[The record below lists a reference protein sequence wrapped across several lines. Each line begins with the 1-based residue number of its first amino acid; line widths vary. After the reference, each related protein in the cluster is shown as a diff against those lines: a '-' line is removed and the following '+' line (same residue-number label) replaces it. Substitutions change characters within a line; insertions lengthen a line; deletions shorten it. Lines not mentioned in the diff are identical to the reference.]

1 MRGFHLAQK
10 IFFEKFSRIMRR
22 ILSDV
27 FLIFI
32 LLCFGVGF
40 FNYVHQFFGPLHDS
54 VEIDLSL
61 WHLPQ
66 YTFFSLSRGLLAYAL
81 SLLFS
86 LLWGFWAA
94 KDKAAEK
101 ALIPFLDVLQSIPFL
116 GLLPGVVLL
125 FVSIFKHTNV
135 GLELAA
141 ITMMFTSQVWNMTFG
156 VYHALR
162 TVPMEKNECATA
174 YRFSPFERFRW
185 VELPF
190 AALSLI
196 WNSIMSMA
204 GGWFFLMINE
214 AFILGNRDFR
224 LPGLGSYM
232 SVAVSLGDVPSMINA
247 IIAMVILIVFLDQLF
262 WRPLVVWSQK
272 LRIEETAPS
281 KKTESWFYNILK
293 NSYCMS
299 FFRSACGRI
308 EEFMQDQKAK
318 STKVNHA
325 NAGLAVSR
333 IALGILLILLMI
345 AAYLVMQ
352 LLLQVSW
359 SEWLHLSKLLLLTL
373 SRVMICVLIS
383 VLIMLPLGLAIGLSE
398 KWFRILEPIIQIAAS
413 FPATLLFPIL
423 ILIFNLLGISLGFG
437 SIILM
442 LMGTQWYIL
451 FNVMAG
457 TRAMPSDLREAA
469 ASFRFNRFQRF
480 FWVYIPAIFPY
491 FITGVLSASGG
502 AWNASIVAEYV
513 TFKKQVLTTPGI
525 GSSISLAAQNNQY
538 PLLAASVLILVIVV
552 VIINYQV
559 WLRLYHYSEK
569 RFALNV

>member
-1 MRGFHLAQK
+1 
-10 IFFEKFSRIMRR
+10 MRR

-32 LLCFGVGF
+32 LFCLGVGF
-40 FNYVHQFFGPLHDS
+40 FSYLQQFFGPLHDK

-66 YTFFSLSRGLLAYAL
+66 YTFFSMSRGLLAYVL

-86 LLWGFWAA
+86 LIWGFWAA
-94 KDKAAEK
+94 KDKVAEK

-125 FVSIFKHTNV
+125 FVSIFKHSNV

-141 ITMMFTSQVWNMTFG
+141 IIMMFTSQVWNMTFG
-156 VYHALR
+156 VYHAIR
-162 TVPMEKNECATA
+162 TVPIEKNECATA
-174 YRFSPFERFRW
+174 YRFGHFERFRW

-214 AFILGNRDFR
+214 AFKLGNRDFR

-232 SVAVSLGDVPSMINA
+232 SVAVSLGDIPSMINA
-247 IIAMVILIVFLDQLF
+247 IIAMIILIVFLDQLL
-262 WRPLVVWSQK
+262 WRPLVIWSQK
-272 LRIEETAPS
+272 LRIEETAPT
-281 KKTESWFYNILK
+281 KRTESWFFLVLK
-293 NSYCMS
+293 NAYCIA
-299 FFRSACGRI
+299 FFRSLCMRVNEWI
-308 EEFMQDQKAK
+308 QDRKAK
-318 STKVNHA
+318 SGKKIDHGKL
-325 NAGLAVSR
+325 GLAVSR
-333 IALGILLILLMI
+333 VSLCILLVLLII
-345 AAYLVMQ
+345 AAFFVMQ
-352 LLLQVSW
+352 LLVQVSLD
-359 SEWLHLSKLLLLTL
+359 EWLQLGKLLLLTF
-373 SRVMICVLIS
+373 SRVVICVGLS
-383 VLIMLPLGLAIGLSE
+383 LLIMLPLGLAIGLSE
-398 KWFRILEPIIQIAAS
+398 KWFRILEPVIQIAAS
-413 FPATLLFPIL
+413 FPATLLFPVL
-423 ILIFNLLGISLGFG
+423 VLIFSLLGISLGFG

-480 FWVYIPAIFPY
+480 FWLYIPAIFPY
-491 FITGVLSASGG
+491 LITGILSASGG

-513 TFKKQVLTTPGI
+513 TFKKQILTTPGI
-525 GSSISLAAQNNQY
+525 GSSISLAAQNNNY
-538 PLLAASVLILVIVV
+538 PLLAASVLVMVVVV

>member
-1 MRGFHLAQK
+1 
-10 IFFEKFSRIMRR
+10 MRR

-27 FLIFI
+27 FLIFV
-32 LLCFGVGF
+32 LVCLGVGF
-40 FNYVHQFFGPLHDS
+40 FSYLQQFFGPLHDK

-66 YTFFSLSRGLLAYAL
+66 YTFFSMSRGLLAYVL

-86 LLWGFWAA
+86 LVWGFWAA
-94 KDKAAEK
+94 KDKVAEK

-125 FVSIFKHTNV
+125 FVTIFKHSNI

-141 ITMMFTSQVWNMTFG
+141 IIMMFTSQVWNMTFG
-156 VYHALR
+156 VYHAIR
-162 TVPMEKNECATA
+162 TVPTEKNECATA
-174 YRFSPFERFRW
+174 YRFSHFERFRW

-214 AFILGNRDFR
+214 AFTLGNRDFR

-247 IIAMVILIVFLDQLF
+247 IIAMIILIVFLDQLL
-262 WRPLVVWSQK
+262 WRPLVIWSQK
-272 LRIEETAPS
+272 LRMEETAPT
-281 KKTESWFYNILK
+281 KRTESWFFNVLK
-293 NSYCMS
+293 NAYCIA
-299 FFRSACGRI
+299 FIRSACTRVNEYI
-308 EEFMQDQKAK
+308 QDRKAK
-318 STKVNHA
+318 NDVKKDRGNL
-325 NAGLAVSR
+325 GLAISRVS
-333 IALGILLILLMI
+333 LCILLILLII
-345 AAYLVMQ
+345 AAFFVMQ
-352 LLLQVSW
+352 LLVQVSLD
-359 SEWLHLSKLLLLTL
+359 EWLQLGKLLLLTFT
-373 SRVMICVLIS
+373 RVVICVGLSI
-383 VLIMLPLGLAIGLSE
+383 LIMLPLGLAIGLSE
-398 KWFRILEPIIQIAAS
+398 KWFRILEPIIQITAS
-413 FPATLLFPIL
+413 FPATLLFPVL
-423 ILIFNLLGISLGFG
+423 VLIFSLLGISLGFG

-457 TRAMPSDLREAA
+457 IRAMPSDLREAA

-480 FWVYIPAIFPY
+480 FWLYIPAIFPY
-491 FITGVLSASGG
+491 LITGVLSASGG

-525 GSSISLAAQNNQY
+525 GSSISLAAQNNNY
-538 PLLAASVLILVIVV
+538 PLLAASVLVMVVVV